1 MVMQGYYKNPEA
13 TKEVFDEDG
22 WFHSGDAG
30 YIVNNYVYLTGRKK
44 SLIVTEGGKN
54 VFPEEIEDMFQLYD
68 EIEQICV
75 LGYLIDKKTLSE
87 GIRAI
92 IYPAD
97 KFNDDMRAQHS
108 DDAAFDKAVLDHM
121 QEVIDKVNKELLPYQ
136 RIERLTIAKEPL
148 EMTSTKKIKRH
159 IVAEIYKD

>member
-1 MVMQGYYKNPEA
+1 
-13 TKEVFDEDG
+13 
-22 WFHSGDAG
+22 
-30 YIVNNYVYLTGRKK
+30 
-44 SLIVTEGGKN
+44 
-54 VFPEEIEDMFQLYD
+54 MFQLYD